1 MLASRPPGSPR
12 NSYRTGKVTGT
23 DPDEWL
29 ANSTENPGSWWEH
42 WNHWIEEHTPGK
54 RPAPPRPGSDSY
66 PPLGEAPGD
75 YIRRVLG

>member
-1 MLASRPPGSPR
+1 M
-12 NSYRTGKVTGT
+12 TGT